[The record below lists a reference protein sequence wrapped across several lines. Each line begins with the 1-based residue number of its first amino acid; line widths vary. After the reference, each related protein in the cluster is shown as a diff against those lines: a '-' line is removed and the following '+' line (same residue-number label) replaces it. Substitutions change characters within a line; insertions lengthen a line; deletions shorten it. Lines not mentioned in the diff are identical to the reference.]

1 MSLQRETSASSGIAV
16 RACEQCSWW
25 CYSLQMPY
33 TNSPSTRSVGRR
45 GFGPGNSHTLEII
58 LICIL
63 FIVLTFVVEAISSDG
78 EITRRNQYKMIINI
92 TVNTEHFRIQ
102 SGMIVTLVVRVFSKE
117 QTRGLSRRKRKDHC
131 YSDVFESPDRTLS
144 YK

>member
-1 MSLQRETSASSGIAV
+1 
-16 RACEQCSWW
+16 
-25 CYSLQMPY
+25 
-33 TNSPSTRSVGRR
+33 
-45 GFGPGNSHTLEII
+45 
-58 LICIL
+58 
-63 FIVLTFVVEAISSDG
+63 
-78 EITRRNQYKMIINI
+78 MIINI
-92 TVNTEHFRIQ
+92 IVNTEHFRIQ